1 MTIKPTPALWTSYHL
16 TNLRDPDLLAKA
28 YASSIAT
35 KAIAP
40 KADSI
45 YIVVGS

>member
-1 MTIKPTPALWTSYHL
+1 MTIKPTPLDISSHL

-28 YASSIAT
+28 YAPSIAT
-35 KAIAP
+35 KAVAP